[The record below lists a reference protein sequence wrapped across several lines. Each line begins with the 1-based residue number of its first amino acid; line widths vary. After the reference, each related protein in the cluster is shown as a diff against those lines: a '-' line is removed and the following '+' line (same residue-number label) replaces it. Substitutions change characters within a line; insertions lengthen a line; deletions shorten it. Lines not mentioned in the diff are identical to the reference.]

1 MTKRKK
7 KVIDELFVSILNNT
21 NNITRSKVDF
31 LANLTEL
38 SQTFDKT
45 IEVLKEVRYKTL
57 LKNNKT
63 EFDKLADIIPIAEI
77 FKYNCDESVR
87 EADNDL
93 AFICYMKILSE
104 EENKNVSKEC
114 VNFINSTKEIIKQ
127 LNNVFDSDFKNFIK
141 YCDNINSTLLKD
153 IISTSSFTVN
163 IDYIKDKVKELKSLE
178 NKK

>member
-7 KVIDELFVSILNNT
+7 KVIEELFASTLNKADFK
-21 NNITRSKVDF
+21 TRNRVDF

-38 SQTFDKT
+38 SQAFDKT

-57 LKNNKT
+57 LKNNRT

-104 EENKNVSKEC
+104 EENKNINKEC
-114 VNFINSTKEIIKQ
+114 LNQ
-127 LNNVFDSDFKNFIK
+127 LNKGNYK
-141 YCDNINSTLLKD
+141 
-153 IISTSSFTVN
+153 TV
-163 IDYIKDKVKELKSLE
+163 K
-178 NKK
+178 

>member
-7 KVIDELFVSILNNT
+7 KVIEELFASTLNKADFK
-21 NNITRSKVDF
+21 TRNRVDF

-38 SQTFDKT
+38 SQAFDKT

-57 LKNNKT
+57 LKNNRT

-104 EENKNVSKEC
+104 EENKNINKEC
-114 VNFINSTKEIIKQ
+114 LNFINSTKEITKQ
-127 LNNVFDSDFKNFIK
+127 LNKVFDNDFNSFIE
-141 YCDNINSTLLKD
+141 YCDDINSTLLKD

-163 IDYIKDKVKELKSLE
+163 ISYIKDKVKELKDIE
-178 NKK
+178 K

>member
-7 KVIDELFVSILNNT
+7 KVIEELFASTLNKADFK
-21 NNITRSKVDF
+21 TRNRVDF

-38 SQTFDKT
+38 SQAFDKT

-57 LKNNKT
+57 LKNNRT

-104 EENKNVSKEC
+104 EENKNINKEYL
-114 VNFINSTKEIIKQ
+114 NFINSTKEITKQ
-127 LNNVFDSDFKNFIK
+127 LNKAFNNDFNSFIE

-163 IDYIKDKVKELKSLE
+163 ISYIKDKVKELKDIE
-178 NKK
+178 K

>member
-7 KVIDELFVSILNNT
+7 KVIEELFASTLNKADFK
-21 NNITRSKVDF
+21 TRNRVDF

-38 SQTFDKT
+38 SQAFDKT

-57 LKNNKT
+57 LKNNRT

-104 EENKNVSKEC
+104 EENKNINKGC
-114 VNFINSTKEIIKQ
+114 LNFINSTKEITKQ
-127 LNNVFDSDFKNFIK
+127 LNKVFDNDFNSFIE

-163 IDYIKDKVKELKSLE
+163 ISYIKDKVKELKDIE
-178 NKK
+178 K

>member
-7 KVIDELFVSILNNT
+7 KVIDELFSSTLNKANYRT
-21 NNITRSKVDF
+21 CNRVNF

-45 IEVLKEVRYKTL
+45 IEVLKEVRYKAL

-104 EENKNVSKEC
+104 EENKNIDEER
-114 VNFINSTKEIIKQ
+114 VNFINSTKEITKQ
-127 LNNVFDSDFKNFIK
+127 LIKVFDNDFNSFIE

-163 IDYIKDKVKELKSLE
+163 INYIKDKVKELKNIE
-178 NKK
+178 K